1 MVLDKDGII
10 NYLRRSYT
18 WVDGFWF
25 IEVERYL
32 DSFDNALKI
41 DIQVWIKITQQQAK
55 LAQKLLYLSK
65 SDVYAIIETLK
76 VKWLVDGHSYELGRV
91 DKNLGSVVIRKCP
104 WFETMKRSGRE
115 HLAGHVCRAVCPPL
129 YQTWAET
136 INPKVKVEMS
146 KFLGKGAEG
155 CEINFVL
162 SSS

>member
-32 DSFDNALKI
+32 DSFDDALKI
-41 DIQVWIKITQQQAK
+41 DVQVWIRITKQQAK
-55 LAQKLLYLSK
+55 FAQKLLNHSK
-65 SDVYAIIETLK
+65 CDVHAIIETLK
-76 VKWLVDGHSYELGRV
+76 VKWLVDGHSYELGQV
-91 DKNLGSVVIRKCP
+91 GKNLGSVIIRKCP

-115 HLAGHVCRAVCPPL
+115 HLAGHVCGAVCPPL

-136 INPKVKVEMS
+136 INPKVKVEMFN
-146 KFLGKGAEG
+146 FLGKGAEG

-162 SSS
+162 SSP